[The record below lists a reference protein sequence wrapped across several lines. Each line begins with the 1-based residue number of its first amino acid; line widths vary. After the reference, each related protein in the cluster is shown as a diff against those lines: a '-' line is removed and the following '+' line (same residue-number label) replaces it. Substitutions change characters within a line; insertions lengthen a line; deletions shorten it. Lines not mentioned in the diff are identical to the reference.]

1 MSRHKRK
8 IDMRFSLR
16 LKHFF
21 SSFTLQAAT
30 LVTLVVL
37 MSALF
42 VGSILEWSWME
53 AFIPSTGSLGEALK
67 TFGAWSYLPLA
78 IVGVPV
84 IGALSQLLFGWRTC
98 NSRDILV
105 VLSSFITIALI
116 FLSFPAVRE
125 AGLGVSLPG
134 LLGLG
139 LSFRIDMLGF
149 IMLLIT
155 SFLWFLVMVYAHGY
169 MLKERRCNRFFFFM
183 ALTYSAVLGTI
194 VSGDLFTMFLFFE
207 IMTFSSYILVV
218 HGQKKESYEA
228 GYNYIFMGILGGFAI
243 FAGLLLLNYH
253 VGDLAFV
260 SALGELNEAGNVKY
274 LIVGLLFLGFG
285 IKAGMAPVHVWLPKA
300 HPVAPTPASALL
312 SGIMIK
318 IGAFGMLRVGTSYYF
333 PDASSLGDYAE
344 VVWTTPASI
353 GAVIIW
359 VGIITMALGVFF
371 ALQQAN
377 IKRMLAYH
385 SISQMGYILLGIGV
399 AFYLGSEGAMG
410 YTGALYH
417 IINHALF
424 KSVLFMVAG
433 VVYLYTRESD
443 MYNLGGLWKVM
454 PLTFAIA
461 VIAALGISGMPLF
474 NGFASKSILHHA
486 IVEAYEY
493 GHWSFRYAEWLFML
507 VSMGTATSFIKL
519 IYYVFLRSPQK
530 PREPI
535 YKVGYRSLHVP
546 MALIAGV
553 IILIGLFPSFLVHE
567 LFIPSMGRIAY
578 DGYFI
583 DHYIRDL
590 EFFTLKE
597 FTNTA
602 IVMVGG
608 AFIFFYGSRHNLF
621 HLHLPHW
628 LRLEFILFYPLNKIM
643 RNACGRMGTKCN
655 IDYTMMDSLEVR
667 QNHDIG
673 FIERFIITTDVFN
686 RRYEKTLIRSDA
698 VIYAVVLMGIV
709 FLMVFF

>member
-1 MSRHKRK
+1 
-8 IDMRFSLR
+8 
-16 LKHFF
+16 
-21 SSFTLQAAT
+21 
-30 LVTLVVL
+30 
-37 MSALF
+37 
-42 VGSILEWSWME
+42 
-53 AFIPSTGSLGEALK
+53 
-67 TFGAWSYLPLA
+67 
-78 IVGVPV
+78 
-84 IGALSQLLFGWRTC
+84 
-98 NSRDILV
+98 
-105 VLSSFITIALI
+105 
-116 FLSFPAVRE
+116 
-125 AGLGVSLPG
+125 
-134 LLGLG
+134 
-139 LSFRIDMLGF
+139 
-149 IMLLIT
+149 
-155 SFLWFLVMVYAHGY
+155 
-169 MLKERRCNRFFFFM
+169 
-183 ALTYSAVLGTI
+183 
-194 VSGDLFTMFLFFE
+194 
-207 IMTFSSYILVV
+207 
-218 HGQKKESYEA
+218 
-228 GYNYIFMGILGGFAI
+228 
-243 FAGLLLLNYH
+243 
-253 VGDLAFV
+253 
-260 SALGELNEAGNVKY
+260 
-274 LIVGLLFLGFG
+274 
-285 IKAGMAPVHVWLPKA
+285 
-300 HPVAPTPASALL
+300 
-312 SGIMIK
+312 
-318 IGAFGMLRVGTSYYF
+318 
-333 PDASSLGDYAE
+333 
-344 VVWTTPASI
+344 
-353 GAVIIW
+353 
-359 VGIITMALGVFF
+359 
-371 ALQQAN
+371 
-377 IKRMLAYH
+377 
-385 SISQMGYILLGIGV
+385 
-399 AFYLGSEGAMG
+399 
-410 YTGALYH
+410 ALYH

-655 IDYTMMDSLEVR
+655 IDYTTMDSLEVR